1 MNKTIK
7 VAIVDDEPDLRENIG
22 GYVDAAEGFRC
33 ASIFSNAEDALKQLP
48 AEKPDVVL
56 MDINLGGSMSGIECV
71 RRLKPLLPGTQVV
84 MLTVFED
91 TEKIFS
97 ALAAG
102 ASGYLLKRL
111 APAKLLEAI
120 REVYEGGSPMSAP
133 IARKVV
139 QSLQP
144 SAATGNAAAG
154 IARKPGGTGN
164 PLSQNLAWG
173 GVSLSPRERE
183 VLDGL
188 AEGQAYKQI
197 ADKLGVS
204 IHTVRNYIRRIYEKL
219 HVCSRTEAVA
229 KYLRH

>member
-1 MNKTIK
+1 MSKTIT
-7 VAIVDDEPDLRENIG
+7 VSIVDDEVDLRENIA
-22 GYVDAAEGFRC
+22 GYIDAAKGFRC
-33 ASIFSNAEDALKQLP
+33 LGMHSSAEDALVNVPK
-48 AEKPDVVL
+48 EKPDVVL
-56 MDINLGGSMSGIECV
+56 MDINLGGMSGIECV
-71 RRLKPLLPGTQVV
+71 RQLKPRMPTTQVV

-91 TEKIFS
+91 TEKIF
-97 ALAAG
+97 AAIAAG

-120 REVYEGGSPMSAP
+120 REVHEGGSPMSAP

-139 QSLQP
+139 LSLQP
-144 SAATGNAAAG
+144 VQAA
-154 IARKPGGTGN
+154 PGDQTT
-164 PLSQNLAWG
+164 A
-173 GVSLSPRERE
+173 LSPRERE

-219 HVCSRTEAVA
+219 HVCSCTEAVA
-229 KYLRH
+229 KYLRK

>member
-1 MNKTIK
+1 MTKVIK
-7 VAIVDDEPDLRENIG
+7 VSLVDDEADLRENIA
-22 GYVDAAEGFRC
+22 GYVGAAKGFRC
-33 ASIFSNAEDALKQLP
+33 IGLHSNAREALANIPK
-48 AEKPDVVL
+48 EKPDVVL
-56 MDINLGGSMSGIECV
+56 MDINLGGMSGIECV
-71 RRLKPLLPGTQVV
+71 RLLKPQIPETQVV

-102 ASGYLLKRL
+102 ASGYLLKRMP
-111 APAKLLEAI
+111 PAKLLEAI
-120 REVYEGGSPMSAP
+120 QEVHEGGSPMSAP

-144 SAATGNAAAG
+144 ALAAPSAPDTL
-154 IARKPGGTGN
+154 T
-164 PLSQNLAWG
+164 
-173 GVSLSPRERE
+173 LSPRERD

-229 KYLRH
+229 KYLRQ